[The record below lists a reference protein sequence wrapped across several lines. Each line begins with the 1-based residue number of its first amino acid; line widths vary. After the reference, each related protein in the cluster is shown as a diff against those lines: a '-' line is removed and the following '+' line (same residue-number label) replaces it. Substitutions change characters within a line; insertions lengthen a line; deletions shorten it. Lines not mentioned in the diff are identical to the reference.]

1 MTTCTTTAAES
12 SRSSSS
18 IVGIRVI
25 AVTNIASILYS
36 LTFPIR
42 LLLFSF
48 LPYRIYGTLPAVLT
62 FCCSLT
68 HSLALSL
75 LLWSD
80 ECGY

>member
-12 SRSSSS
+12 SSSSSSS

-42 LLLFSF
+42 PLLFSF
-48 LPYRIYGTLPAVLT
+48 LPYLRYAPYRTYFLLLA
-62 FCCSLT
+62 